1 MPIRIYREQQMVE
14 ITVELGSRSYPI
26 EIGPGLL
33 ATIGDRVKTLRPTR
47 IVIVTNTTVAPLYLA
62 AVETSCQSVAPVSSV
77 VLPDGESYKTF
88 AAVQQV
94 LDGLVAAG
102 ADRKSLIIAL
112 GGGVVGDI
120 SGFAA
125 SIWMRGIR
133 FVQVP
138 TTLLAQVD
146 SSVGGKTGVNLPAGK
161 NLIGCFHQPSAV
173 FADTETLETLPAR
186 EISAGLGEI
195 VKHGLLGDA
204 AYFDEVERRMK
215 DLRSLDHEALA
226 SVIAGSCRLKAS
238 VVARDE
244 TEGIRATLN
253 LGHTFGH
260 AIEKL
265 AGFGTW
271 LHGEAVG
278 CGLVLAADLSRRL
291 GYLTDADVSRIES
304 VVSAAGLPVRIPG
317 LPLEAAI
324 QSMRGDKKSFG
335 GHIRFIVLKKIGESA
350 IQEVP
355 DTILR
360 ETLLQGG
367 YVP

>member
-1 MPIRIYREQQMVE
+1 M
-14 ITVELGSRSYPI
+14 
-26 EIGPGLL
+26 
-33 ATIGDRVKTLRPTR
+33 
-47 IVIVTNTTVAPLYLA
+47 
-62 AVETSCQSVAPVSSV
+62 
-77 VLPDGESYKTF
+77 
-88 AAVQQV
+88 
-94 LDGLVAAG
+94 
-102 ADRKSLIIAL
+102 
-112 GGGVVGDI
+112 
-120 SGFAA
+120 
-125 SIWMRGIR
+125 
-133 FVQVP
+133 
-138 TTLLAQVD
+138 D

-244 TEGIRATLN
+244 TEEGIRATLN

>member
-1 MPIRIYREQQMVE
+1 MVE

-33 ATIGDRVKTLRPTR
+33 ATIGERVKTLRPTR

-88 AAVQQV
+88 TAVQQV
-94 LDGLVAAG
+94 LDVLVAAG

-195 VKHGLLGDA
+195 VKHGILGDA

-244 TEGIRATLN
+244 TEEGIRATLN

>member
-1 MPIRIYREQQMVE
+1 MVE

-186 EISAGLGEI
+186 EISAG
-195 VKHGLLGDA
+195 
-204 AYFDEVERRMK
+204 
-215 DLRSLDHEALA
+215 
-226 SVIAGSCRLKAS
+226 
-238 VVARDE
+238 
-244 TEGIRATLN
+244 
-253 LGHTFGH
+253 
-260 AIEKL
+260 
-265 AGFGTW
+265 
-271 LHGEAVG
+271 
-278 CGLVLAADLSRRL
+278 
-291 GYLTDADVSRIES
+291 
-304 VVSAAGLPVRIPG
+304 
-317 LPLEAAI
+317 
-324 QSMRGDKKSFG
+324 
-335 GHIRFIVLKKIGESA
+335 
-350 IQEVP
+350 
-355 DTILR
+355 
-360 ETLLQGG
+360 
-367 YVP
+367 